1 MTDEQLSALL
11 RLKRH
16 ETPPPGYFDQLLADV
31 HRRQRAELLQRPLW
45 KIALERFQTFFGEH
59 SMGPYSYAGVV
70 ASAVAAVALVVGAVN
85 WLPSH
90 TGSGDSLAAIGAP
103 PEQQEARHL
112 TLPII
117 KPGQVLSAQ
126 AQPYPDAPRFAEALS
141 KRQPRYVIDA
151 RPVSYERPS
160 SF

>member
-16 ETPPPGYFDQLLADV
+16 ETPPPGYFDQLLANV

-45 KIALERFQTFFGEH
+45 KIGLERFQTFFGEH
-59 SMGPYSYAGVV
+59 SMGPFSYAGVV
-70 ASAVAAVALVVGAVN
+70 ASAMAAVALAVGVVN
-85 WLPSH
+85 WLPGH
-90 TGSGDSLAAIGAP
+90 GTGAAVAANASA
-103 PEQQEARHL
+103 PEQFRHL
-112 TLPII
+112 RLPLV
-117 KPGQVLSAQ
+117 KPGQIYAPQAQ
-126 AQPYPDAPRFAEALS
+126 AYPDAPRFAEALS
-141 KRQPRYVIDA
+141 PRHPRYVIDA